1 MTPEST
7 RATELLVD
15 RATEGLDPGAESELR
30 SLGLDATGFDTESF
44 ELAAAAIDLTHG
56 PQDTELPDG
65 LYRRLSLQA
74 RAWDEATSTWD
85 QRRAEVARFPAP
97 PPTPDP
103 VSTSSSPWVG
113 WAAAAACLAL
123 AVAGWWPSQE
133 SRSQGPLI
141 AENPSPQIAPAPA
154 TPTLASLRQEL
165 LTEARD
171 LQQLGW
177 TSTDDP
183 AAATEVTGDLIWS
196 TAQQAGFMRISG
208 LAVND
213 PTVEQYQLWIF
224 DPTQDERYPI
234 DGGVFDVTSRGEVII
249 PIDARLPVT
258 GPTLFAITIEKPGGV
273 VVSSRERLPLLAK
286 AV

>member
-1 MTPEST
+1 MNPASE

-30 SLGLDATGFDTESF
+30 GLGLAAGGFDAEAF
-44 ELAAAAIDLTHG
+44 ELAAAAIDLAHG
-56 PQDTELPDG
+56 SQDTELPGG
-65 LYRRLSLQA
+65 LYQRLSLQA
-74 RAWDEATSTWD
+74 RAWDQATHTWEHR
-85 QRRAEVARFPAP
+85 QSEVAKFPTPPPPAP
-97 PPTPDP
+97 G
-103 VSTSSSPWVG
+103 STIPAPWAG

-133 SRSQGPLI
+133 ATSQNPSI
-141 AENPSPQIAPAPA
+141 AENPSAQTSTPSA

-177 TSTDDP
+177 TATDDP
-183 AAATEVTGDLIWS
+183 AAAPEVTGDLIWS
-196 TAQQAGFMRISG
+196 TARQAGFMRISG

-234 DGGVFDVTSRGEVII
+234 DGGVFDVTSSDEVIV

-258 GPTLFAITIEKPGGV
+258 RPTLFAITVEKPGGV
-273 VVSSRERLPLLAK
+273 VVSSRERLPLLAS
-286 AV
+286 AA